1 MTDDLVDTLSRLPA
15 SPGITYRGWSGP
27 VSRSAMTV
35 SAVMPTSA
43 DPRVASEN
51 FTAERLAAFVTVS
64 GRLIAPL
71 SQHPDEQ
78 EIAIL
83 PGTLLL
89 SVGTVAVPG
98 LVNDV
103 VLLAESGTAPGLPSD
118 STELRLL
125 VTQQIT
131 DALARPVA
139 TTYPV
144 DSHHHEARPIMADDR
159 CHTRSYATIDLMQA
173 LPSTT
178 PYLKL

>member
-1 MTDDLVDTLSRLPA
+1 VTSDLVDTLSRLPA

-27 VSRSAMTV
+27 VPQSAMTV
-35 SAVMPTSA
+35 SAVMPTSSDA
-43 DPRVASEN
+43 RVASEN
-51 FTAERLAAFVTVS
+51 FTSERLSAIVTVS

-71 SQHPDEQ
+71 SRHPDEQ

-103 VLLAESGTAPGLPSD
+103 VLLAESGSAPGLPSD
-118 STELRLL
+118 STELRQV

-131 DALARPVA
+131 DALARPAV
-139 TTYPV
+139 
-144 DSHHHEARPIMADDR
+144 
-159 CHTRSYATIDLMQA
+159 TIHSPGRFA
-173 LPSTT
+173 PPGT
-178 PYLKL
+178 